1 MFGNLFAN
9 YKTLK
14 MTKSIANT
22 ALSEIFVITFLLQNK
37 ERKVLCKMTNYVTYG
52 RSDSFFIAAD
62 DDDLKN
68 TIYAYYCN
76 KGYPDDLQYII
87 DNAAHIIAADRSMDE
102 HRIGDM
108 LMTAAGAAD
117 IWAFWEGFRACV
129 DIMTGNLFQRIL
141 MYQDDGEANNDN
153 E

>member
-1 MFGNLFAN
+1 
-9 YKTLK
+9 
-14 MTKSIANT
+14 MTN
-22 ALSEIFVITFLLQNK
+22 FLL
-37 ERKVLCKMTNYVTYG
+37 YG
-52 RSDSFFIAAD
+52 RNDFDFAPAD
-62 DDDLKN
+62 NEDLRR

-76 KGYPDDLQYII
+76 RGYPDDLQCNI

-141 MYQDDGEANNDN
+141 MYQDDKESDDDN

>member
-1 MFGNLFAN
+1 MFGNLFAK
-9 YKTLK
+9 YKVTKILK
-14 MTKSIANT
+14 ITVNT
-22 ALSEIFVITFLLQNK
+22 ALSKVFMILFYYKNI

-52 RSDSFFIAAD
+52 RNDSFFIAAD
-62 DDDLKN
+62 NEDLKN

-102 HRIGDM
+102 HKIGDM

-117 IWAFWEGFRACV
+117 IWAFWEGFKACTDV
-129 DIMTGNLFQRIL
+129 MTGSLFQRIL
-141 MYQDDGEANNDN
+141 IQHNEGEDDK
-153 E
+153 

>member
-1 MFGNLFAN
+1 
-9 YKTLK
+9 
-14 MTKSIANT
+14 MTN
-22 ALSEIFVITFLLQNK
+22 FLL
-37 ERKVLCKMTNYVTYG
+37 YG
-52 RSDSFFIAAD
+52 RNDSDSAPAD
-62 DDDLKN
+62 NEDLRR

-76 KGYPDDLQYII
+76 EGYPDDLQCII

-117 IWAFWEGFRACV
+117 IWAFWEGFKACT
-129 DIMTGNLFQRIL
+129 DIMTGNLFQRIF
-141 MYQDDGEANNDN
+141 MYQDDEVTNN

>member
-1 MFGNLFAN
+1 MFVNLFAK
-9 YKTLK
+9 YKLPK
-14 MTKSIANT
+14 MSKTAVNT
-22 ALSEIFVITFLLQNK
+22 ALSEIFVILFCYKNI
-37 ERKVLCKMTNYVTYG
+37 ERKVLCKMTNNVTYG
-52 RSDSFFIAAD
+52 RNDSFFIAAD
-62 DDDLKN
+62 DEDLKN

-102 HRIGDM
+102 HKIGDM

-117 IWAFWEGFRACV
+117 IWAFWEGFRACA
-129 DIMTGNLFQRIL
+129 DIMTGSLFQRIL
-141 MYQDDGEANNDN
+141 ISQDDEEDD